1 MADQNAND
9 PLLGTKVNDYV
20 VECLLAQG
28 GMGAVYLCRHAELP
42 HLRKVLKVIS
52 SELTEQPDPAASP
65 SVRAEKERT
74 RAFLLDRFE
83 REAVA
88 LSKLAHRFI
97 APIDGIGTVGG
108 RRCILM
114 PFLEGSSLEQVL
126 CERRRL
132 TPHETLHIAAQIAR
146 ALDHAHHRLIVHRDL
161 KPANVFVVPTEDDP
175 LAIKVIDFGIAKQ
188 MQTQVATAWQG
199 PMGTLHFMA
208 VEQFRDAS
216 QVTAAADVYSLAVM
230 VYSMITGRYPW
241 GEADNAFALY
251 DRQLSKLPDAAPTM
265 PPGWEGLVVTAL
277 SPDPRQRPQSMR
289 AFVHPLASL
298 LPASSLV
305 ASSPGSMFP
314 SLSRKTGRE
323 ILRAVA
329 REWVESSVAGETL
342 RGTGARRAAMSGAW
356 SAASSGAWPAA
367 TSGSSGCWPA
377 AGSSGSWSAAGSSGP
392 WPAAGS
398 SPAVPLPAGS
408 WPPAA
413 GSWPPATT
421 SESGSWPPATT
432 SGWWPSTATA
442 HPNLSEATSA
452 TLDAAGGKRMPSIWR
467 LVLLAVMT
475 ALLAGVVVAAMAA
488 LLRARPDPSTTRPD
502 PSTTPTTTA
511 PAAH

>member
-9 PLLGTKVNDYV
+9 PLLGAKFHDYL
-20 VECLLAQG
+20 VEGLLDQG

-42 HLRKVLKVIS
+42 HLCKVLKVMS
-52 SELTEQPDPAASP
+52 SELTEEPDQAASP

-88 LSKLAHRFI
+88 VSKLKHRYI
-97 APIDGIGTVGG
+97 APIDTIGTVGG

-126 CERRRL
+126 RVRGWL

-146 ALDHAHHRLIVHRDL
+146 GLDHAHHRLIVHRDL

-188 MQTQVATAWQG
+188 MQAQAATAWRG

-208 VEQFRDAS
+208 VEQFEHAS

-230 VYSMITGRYPW
+230 VYLMITGRYPW
-241 GEADNAFALY
+241 GEADSAFALY
-251 DRQLSKLPDAAPTM
+251 RRQMSEQPNPAPAM
-265 PPGWEGLVVTAL
+265 PPGWEAQVVAAL

-298 LPASSLV
+298 LPSSSLA
-305 ASSPGSMFP
+305 ASMPGSLFP
-314 SLSRKTGRE
+314 SLSQKTGRE

-329 REWVESSVAGETL
+329 RGWVESAVAGETL
-342 RGTGARRAAMSGAW
+342 RGTGARRAAVSGVW

-367 TSGSSGCWPA
+367 TSGSSGAWSA
-377 AGSSGSWSAAGSSGP
+377 SESSGAWS
-392 WPAAGS
+392 AAGS
-398 SPAVPLPAGS
+398 SPAVPLPEGS

-413 GSWPPATT
+413 GSWPPVTT
-421 SESGSWPPATT
+421 PE
-432 SGWWPSTATA
+432 WWPSTATA
-442 HPNLSEATSA
+442 HPDLSEAMPA
-452 TLDAAGGKRMPSIWR
+452 TLDAANGKRMPSIWMPSIWR
-467 LVLLAVMT
+467 LVLLAAMT
-475 ALLAGVVVAAMAA
+475 AVLAGIVVAAMAA
-488 LLRARPDPSTTRPD
+488 FLRARPNPSTAPA
-502 PSTTPTTTA
+502 TTA
-511 PAAH
+511 PAAP

>member
-1 MADQNAND
+1 
-9 PLLGTKVNDYV
+9 
-20 VECLLAQG
+20 
-28 GMGAVYLCRHAELP
+28 
-42 HLRKVLKVIS
+42 
-52 SELTEQPDPAASP
+52 
-65 SVRAEKERT
+65 
-74 RAFLLDRFE
+74 
-83 REAVA
+83 
-88 LSKLAHRFI
+88 
-97 APIDGIGTVGG
+97 
-108 RRCILM
+108 M

-126 CERRRL
+126 RERGRL

-188 MQTQVATAWQG
+188 MQTQAATAWQG

-251 DRQLSKLPDAAPTM
+251 DRQLSKLPDPAPTM

-298 LPASSLV
+298 LPASSLA

-329 REWVESSVAGETL
+329 REWVESLVAGETL
-342 RGTGARRAAMSGAW
+342 RGTGARRAAVSGVW
-356 SAASSGAWPAA
+356 SAASSGA
-367 TSGSSGCWPA
+367 WPA
-377 AGSSGSWSAAGSSGP
+377 AGSSGSWSAAGSSGS
-392 WPAAGS
+392 WSAAGSSGSWSAAGS

-413 GSWPPATT
+413 GSWPPAA
-421 SESGSWPPATT
+421 GSWPPATT
-432 SGWWPSTATA
+432 SEWWPSTATA

-452 TLDAAGGKRMPSIWR
+452 TFDAASGKRMPSIWK

-488 LLRARPDPSTTRPD
+488 FLRARPDPSTTP
-502 PSTTPTTTA
+502 TTPTTTA